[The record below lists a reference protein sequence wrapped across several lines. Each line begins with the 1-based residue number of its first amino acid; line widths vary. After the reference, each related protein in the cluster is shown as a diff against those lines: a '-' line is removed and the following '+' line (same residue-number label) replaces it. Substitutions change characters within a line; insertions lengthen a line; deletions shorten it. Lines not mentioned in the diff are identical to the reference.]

1 MEEPRSPL
9 LIALTA
15 TATVVVLV
23 VFVLYSKRCGGG
35 LDDQGGGKDAS
46 AFGSLGSKKGD
57 FTTGD
62 SQDIDSVAMEQLGAS
77 LRFSAS
83 QQLMDEIVDI
93 ANQQNA
99 GDQYKRLAGLIGKE
113 ALSDEKQERLLD
125 LIYKHGL
132 TLDGDDPSQVIG
144 LLEQGKQV
152 RWALNLE
159 EKEQIIFELR
169 KQADGHWA
177 IEDIELPRR
186 KLSSDLSGS
195 YDKALGAI
203 GEASGKES
211 ATENGKGGLA
221 KGAEEPERQRDA
233 LDCAHHF
240 VTHVL
245 AQRFEAAK
253 ELVESQKVSDASI
266 AGLCILFEE
275 GKYQLHRQKPLR
287 AVYNRDLVAGFIAS
301 LVSENG
307 SEDAE
312 FSLLLQRESA
322 QSKWKIHEINLD
334 KLIQDYAQRVAGGDV
349 YYTPLANH
357 PQGGQTLVIYFEFDQ
372 QDLTERNKRQLQIV
386 SELLKLDANKSI
398 VISGHT
404 DAKGSASYN
413 QTLSSRRANAVI
425 DYLASLGVKE
435 SQIRKEAHGMNQPR
449 RPNTLDDGRDD
460 PSGRRANRRTEIY
473 LDF

>member
-9 LIALTA
+9 LVALTA
-15 TATVVVLV
+15 TATVVVIL
-23 VFVLYSKRCGGG
+23 VFVLYSNRCGGVAG
-35 LDDQGGGKDAS
+35 DRGDS
-46 AFGSLGSKKGD
+46 AENTDPSALGSLDSEEGGFS
-57 FTTGD
+57 TGN
-62 SQDIDSVAMEQLGAS
+62 SLDIDSVAMEQLSAS
-77 LRFSAS
+77 LKFSAS
-83 QQLMDEIVDI
+83 QQLMDEILDI
-93 ANQQNA
+93 ANQQN
-99 GDQYKRLAGLIGKE
+99 GQDQYRRLAGLIGKE
-113 ALSDEKQERLLD
+113 ALSDEKQERLLE
-125 LIYKHGL
+125 LIYEHGL
-132 TLDGDDPSQVIG
+132 TLDSDDPSQVIG
-144 LLEQGKQV
+144 LLDQGKQV
-152 RWALNLE
+152 RWALNLA
-159 EKEQIIFELR
+159 EKEQIIFELK

-177 IEDIELPRR
+177 IEDIELPRSKHSR
-186 KLSSDLSGS
+186 DLSSSP
-195 YDKALGAI
+195 DKSPGAV
-203 GEASGKES
+203 GAARGKE
-211 ATENGKGGLA
+211 GGEVGLN
-221 KGAEEPERQRDA
+221 KRAEESERQRDA

-275 GKYQLHRQKPLR
+275 GKYQLHPQKPLR

-307 SEDAE
+307 NEDAE

-322 QSKWKIHEINLD
+322 QSGWKIHEINLD
-334 KLIQDYAQRVAGGDV
+334 RLIQDYAQRVAGGDV

-386 SELLKLDANKSI
+386 SELLKLDAEKSI

-413 QTLSSRRANAVI
+413 QSLSSRRAIAVI
-425 DYLASLGVKE
+425 DYLANLGVKE